1 MPASDTWV
9 RLTDAPLAVGE
20 LHDWAVQPD
29 CGAVVV
35 FTGTVRDHAAGRPGV
50 SSLEYEAWAE
60 EVEPRL
66 ASLAAEARRRWP
78 GIGRLALHHRTGTLV
93 PGEPS
98 VVVAVSTPHRAQAF
112 EAARWC
118 IDRLKASIP
127 IWKRETWDG
136 GEGWGLDAT
145 EIEDLAAA
153 PPEEAQT

>member
-78 GIGRLALHHRTGTLV
+78 SIGRLALHHRTGTLV

-136 GEGWGLDAT
+136 GEGWGLDAA
-145 EIEDLAAA
+145 EIEDVAA
-153 PPEEAQT
+153 P

>member
-1 MPASDTWV
+1 MAASDTWV
-9 RLTDAPLAVGE
+9 RLTDEPLAVGV
-20 LHDWAVQPD
+20 LHDWVVRPH

-35 FTGTVRDHAAGRPGV
+35 FTGTVRDHADGRPGV
-50 SSLEYEAWAE
+50 SSLEYEAWVE

-66 ASLAAEARRRWP
+66 AALAEEARRRWP
-78 GIGRLALHHRTGTLV
+78 VLGRVALHHRTGALV

-98 VVVAVSTPHRAQAF
+98 GVVAVSTPHRAQAF

-136 GEGWGLDAT
+136 GEDWGLDAT
-145 EIEDLAAA
+145 EIEDVA
-153 PPEEAQT
+153 TS

>member
-1 MPASDTWV
+1 MAESDTWV
-9 RLTDAPLAVGE
+9 RLTDEPLAVGA
-20 LHDWAVQPD
+20 LHDWAVRPD

-35 FTGTVRDHAAGRPGV
+35 FTGTVRDHAEGRPGV
-50 SSLEYEAWAE
+50 SSLEYEAWTA

-66 ASLAAEARRRWP
+66 AALAGAARRRWP
-78 GIGRLALHHRTGTLV
+78 AIARVALHHRTGVLV

-98 VVVAVSTPHRAQAF
+98 VVVAVSSPHRSEAF

-118 IDRLKASIP
+118 IDRLKASVP

-145 EIEDLAAA
+145 EIEDVAG
-153 PPEEAQT
+153 TT

>member
-1 MPASDTWV
+1 
-9 RLTDAPLAVGE
+9 
-20 LHDWAVQPD
+20 
-29 CGAVVV
+29 
-35 FTGTVRDHAAGRPGV
+35 V

-145 EIEDLAAA
+145 EIEDVAAA

>member
-1 MPASDTWV
+1 MAASDTWV
-9 RLTDAPLAVGE
+9 RLTDAPLAVGD
-20 LHDWAVQPD
+20 LHDWAVRPD

-35 FTGTVRDHAAGRPGV
+35 FTGTVRDHAEGRPGV

-66 ASLAAEARRRWP
+66 AALAEEARRRWP
-78 GIGRLALHHRTGTLV
+78 AIGRVALHHRTGRLV

-98 VVVAVSTPHRAQAF
+98 VVVAVSTPHRAEAF
-112 EAARWC
+112 ASARWC

-127 IWKRETWDG
+127 IWKRETWAG

-145 EIEDLAAA
+145 EIEDVAGS
-153 PPEEAQT
+153 TS

>member
-9 RLTDAPLAVGE
+9 RLTDAPLAVGD
-20 LHDWAVQPD
+20 LHDWAVRPD

-35 FTGTVRDHAAGRPGV
+35 FTGTVRDHAEGRTGV

-60 EVEPRL
+60 AVEPRL

-93 PGEPS
+93 PGESS

-145 EIEDLAAA
+145 EIEDVAA
-153 PPEEAQT
+153 P

>member
-1 MPASDTWV
+1 MAASDTWV

-20 LHDWAVQPD
+20 LHDWAVRPH

-35 FTGTVRDHAAGRPGV
+35 FTGTVRDHADGRPGV

-66 ASLAAEARRRWP
+66 AALAGEARNRWP
-78 GIGRLALHHRTGTLV
+78 VIGRVALHHRTGTLV

-98 VVVAVSTPHRAQAF
+98 VVVAVSTPHRAEAF

-145 EIEDLAAA
+145 EIEDVAGS
-153 PPEEAQT
+153 PT

>member
-50 SSLEYEAWAE
+50 SSLEYDAWAE

-145 EIEDLAAA
+145 EIEDVAAA
-153 PPEEAQT
+153 PPAEAQT

>member
-1 MPASDTWV
+1 MAASDTWV
-9 RLTDAPLAVGE
+9 RLTTEPLAVGP
-20 LHDWAVQPD
+20 LHDWAVRPD

-35 FTGTVRDHAAGRPGV
+35 FTGTVRDHAEGRPGV

-66 ASLAAEARRRWP
+66 AALADEARRRWAS
-78 GIGRLALHHRTGTLV
+78 IGRVALQHRTGALV

-98 VVVAVSTPHRAQAF
+98 VVVVVSTPHRAEAF

-127 IWKRETWDG
+127 IWKRETWAG
-136 GEGWGLDAT
+136 GEDWGLDAT
-145 EIEDLAAA
+145 QIEDIAG
-153 PPEEAQT
+153 